1 MSRLRHCTVD
11 IQELL
16 TSIVAKNRHWTAS
29 GQVANYIPELSGA
42 NSDALGNHN
51 ITAEGK
57 EYAAGDS
64 RVIFTLQSIGKVL
77 SLLCALTDSP
87 EEQLSR
93 LISFEPTA
101 DEFNSI
107 ANLETK
113 NTHRPLNPMINSGA
127 IATLTLVRGKTFT
140 DKFQRVLEFAETITG
155 NNKLAL
161 NDLVYHSEAA
171 TGDRNRS
178 LAYYM
183 KSTGV
188 ITGDVD
194 QLLDVYFKLCSLQV
208 TCRDVAMIGRFLAVN
223 GRQPGSGQQIVDK
236 KVCHIVKAVMATCG
250 MYNGSGQFA
259 ATVGLPA
266 KSGVGG
272 GILAVVP
279 NKMGIGVFGPA
290 LDEKGNSIA
299 GVKLLADLSQ
309 QLELGIY

>member
-1 MSRLRHCTVD
+1 MSRLELSAVNM
-11 IQELL
+11 QPLL
-16 TSIVAKNRHWTAS
+16 TELVARNKCWAAS
-29 GQVANYIPELSGA
+29 GRVANYIPELSGA
-42 NSDALGNHN
+42 DSTALGIYI
-51 ITAEGK
+51 ITGRGQ

-64 RVIFTLQSIGKVL
+64 GAIFTLQSIGKVL

-87 EEQLSR
+87 EEQLSK

-127 IATLTLVRGKTFT
+127 IATLTLVKGSSFAEKY
-140 DKFQRVLEFAETITG
+140 QRVLEFAKTVTG
-155 NNKLAL
+155 NNNLAI
-161 NDLVYHSEAA
+161 NELVYRSEAA
-171 TGDRNRS
+171 TGDRNRA

-188 ITGDVD
+188 ITGDIE
-194 QLLDVYFKLCSLQV
+194 QLLDMYFRLCSLQV
-208 TCRDVAMIGRFLAVN
+208 NCRDVAMIGRFLAVN
-223 GRQPGSGQQIVDK
+223 GKQPGSGKQIVDK
-236 KVCHIVKAVMATCG
+236 KICHIVKAVMATCG

-279 NKMGIGVFGPA
+279 NKLGIGVYGPA